1 MKILSRRLVTPL
13 IIFTIFFAIIA
24 FIQFSTPN
32 LPDNDGFYHIKM
44 AWLMRTE
51 GLKPAFPWLPQTILN
66 PREFYDHHFLFHVAM
81 IPFTFGDL
89 ATGAKWSAVLFA
101 SLAFLS
107 IWYLLD
113 QQKVSYSWLWALG
126 LLAISEAFI
135 YRMSIPRAQSLSLAV
150 LVLGINLMFNG
161 KNNLLALLA
170 FGYVWLYDAFPLLM
184 AMAMLYSF
192 AILVTETRL
201 DLRPVLYTG
210 LGTLLGIL
218 INPYFPY
225 NIVFAYHHMLP
236 KLVDATSIRV
246 GSEWYPY
253 TTGQLL
259 ENSPL
264 SLVAFVMGI
273 LALGLS
279 GRKIDARTTLS
290 LLAAVFYGLMLFEA
304 RRFIEYFP
312 PFALIFTAFA
322 CSPLLVKHPDEPK
335 AITFRI
341 IIQTWLSFLK
351 KLVKSADQ
359 PLPLIQPSVIR
370 FMTTS
375 LLMVIIIFGT
385 IFTFKK
391 SQASLN
397 TSSPVDRYAGSSAW
411 LVKNTPAGARV
422 FQTDWDDFP
431 RLFYYN
437 THNTYLV
444 GLDPTYLQIADP
456 NLFDLWLKV
465 TKGNVDNLSE
475 VITKSFAAEYIHSDL
490 NHSDFIRAAS
500 NDPAMKEVYRDKD
513 SVLFQIIKK

>member
-1 MKILSRRLVTPL
+1 MKILSHRLVTPL
-13 IIFTIFFAIIA
+13 IIFTIFFAAMAIV
-24 FIQFSTPN
+24 QFSTPD

-89 ATGAKWSAVLFA
+89 ATGAKWSAVFFA

-113 QQKVSYSWLWALG
+113 QQKVSYSWLWAMG

-150 LVLGINLMFNG
+150 LVLGINWMFKE
-161 KNNLLALLA
+161 KNVHLALLA

-184 AMAMLYSF
+184 AMAVLYSF
-192 AILVTETRL
+192 AIFVTEKRL
-201 DLRPVLYTG
+201 DLRPILYTG
-210 LGTLLGIL
+210 LGTLMGIL

-253 TTGQLL
+253 NTGQLL
-259 ENSPL
+259 ENSPI
-264 SLVAFVMGI
+264 SLVMFVVGI

-279 GRKIDARTTLS
+279 GRKMDSRATFS
-290 LLAAVFYGLMLFEA
+290 LLVAVFYGLMLFEA

-322 CSPLLVKHPDEPK
+322 CSPLLSKPSDEAQAQIFHIDIKPWLAFVKQL
-335 AITFRI
+335 F
-341 IIQTWLSFLK
+341 
-351 KLVKSADQ
+351 KSATQ
-359 PLPLIQPSVIR
+359 PLPEIQPIAIR
-370 FMTTS
+370 WIATS
-375 LLMVIIIFGT
+375 LLVVIFIFGS
-385 IFTFKK
+385 IFTIKK
-391 SQASLN
+391 SQESLN

-437 THNTYLV
+437 THNTYLI

-456 NLFDLWLKV
+456 ELFDLWLKV
-465 TKGNVDNLSE
+465 TKGDVENLSE
-475 VITKSFAAEYIHSDL
+475 VISKSFAAEYVHSDL
-490 NHSDFIRAAS
+490 NHGDFIRVAS

-513 SVLFQIIKK
+513 SILFQIIKK